1 MSSQHYGMGKKTLG
15 GYLIGLFLSL
25 IFTGVSFG
33 VVIFKLASTH
43 TIYLILT
50 AMALLQLIAQL
61 VFFLRMNTSKSGQWN
76 LLPFLFTLIVV
87 GILIAGSLWIMY
99 HLDYNMMN

>member
-15 GYLIGLFLSL
+15 GYLTGLFLSL
-25 IFTGVSFG
+25 VFTAISFG
-33 VVIFKLASTH
+33 VVIFKLASTQS
-43 TIYLILT
+43 TYLILT
-50 AMALLQLIAQL
+50 TMALLQLIAQL

-76 LLPFLFTLIVV
+76 LLPFLFTLVVV